1 LPDVILPERET
12 RPPAFWAAASAWAM
26 KGLARWEP
34 EERMRPGR
42 MRKSSSPLMAG
53 APHIA
58 STHGNSCEN
67 AEYARPADEAHL
79 AYSLPKPLKIHDR
92 TKPHL
97 AAFYPAI
104 VRSCCLPPTA
114 APSMMRRATPD
125 RDCGRTP
132 SSRFSRA

>member
-1 LPDVILPERET
+1 
-12 RPPAFWAAASAWAM
+12 
-26 KGLARWEP
+26 
-34 EERMRPGR
+34 
-42 MRKSSSPLMAG
+42 MAG

-58 STHGNSCEN
+58 STHENFYEN
-67 AEYARPADEAHL
+67 AEYARFADQAHL
-79 AYSLPKPLKIHDR
+79 AYSLRKPLKNHDR

-104 VRSCCLPPTA
+104 VRSCCLPPTP

-125 RDCGRTP
+125 CDCRRTP